1 MDIGSSETLGSMS
14 GVLSYASDYNAVQK
28 GIHEKAVTKMN
39 TAITNAGYK
48 GYAEGK
54 YEEGDAAVSGVFGGL
69 DTARTIGEA
78 RNFDSQ
84 VAGFGT
90 GKGASG
96 YLRSQPQIMKARFQ
110 QGSLKAQRAVGV
122 IDDDEEYR
130 QAVNN
135 PRKLGLT
142 QDLDGDGEYTI
153 RGADTTGVEFG
164 KDAGKDVE
172 GIKASAQGEEMAKAS
187 GGVLGA
193 TNLLGDSGIKGSMIK
208 KFGKFASDLPT
219 GQLSAAA
226 DVIGKGAGLVS
237 AGQAIYDLSTNKH
250 KSGIDDWSDG
260 LDLVSAGLDTAS
272 IAMPML
278 APVAGIAGVAAG
290 ITGFFKEESDTKE
303 EQDEIRDK
311 GPGKDSQGLA
321 VGDLASQGKVA
332 QQSVSAY

>member
-14 GVLSYASDYNAVQK
+14 GVLDYASNFNAVQK
-28 GIHEKAVTKMN
+28 TMHDKAVEKMN

-48 GYAEGK
+48 GQAEGI
-54 YEEGDAAVSGVFGGL
+54 YEKGDAGVAGVFGGL

-78 RNFDSQ
+78 KNFDSE

-90 GKGASG
+90 GRGFSG
-96 YLRSQPQIMKARFQ
+96 YLRSQGQIVRGRVA
-110 QGSLKAQRAVGV
+110 QGSLKAQRAFGI

-135 PRKLGLT
+135 PKTLGLSRQISTGPNT
-142 QDLDGDGEYTI
+142 QISMEGT
-153 RGADTTGVEFG
+153 DTSGIEFG
-164 KDAGKDVE
+164 REATKDVE
-172 GIKASAQGEEMAKAS
+172 GIKASAEGEAMAKAS

-226 DVIGKGAGLVS
+226 DVIGKGAGLAS
-237 AGQAIYDLSTNKH
+237 AGMAIYDLSTNKH

-272 IAMPML
+272 VAMPML

-290 ITGFFKEESDTKE
+290 ITGFIKEEDDTKE
-303 EQDEIRDK
+303 EQQEIREI
-311 GPGKDSQGLA
+311 GRA
-321 VGDLASQGKVA
+321 HV
-332 QQSVSAY
+332 